1 MRGSNPHSRR
11 EAPDAAICVAGQ
23 CPRAARGLAG
33 YRARPASTDEDHY
46 RQHAPVIANNRR
58 SGGTRGTVRVY
69 IQVQV
74 YIDFKYLQCVSC
86 IKTARLTRVLSA
98 FPLEFLRQHRVRI
111 LRGQTVT
118 KQAWPSTRAC

>member
-1 MRGSNPHSRR
+1 MRQSVL
-11 EAPDAAICVAGQ
+11 PDS
-23 CPRAARGLAG
+23 ARGPARGFAG
-33 YRARPASTDEDHY
+33 RRARPASTDEDDY
-46 RQHAPVIANNRR
+46 CQHAPVIANNCR

-69 IQVQV
+69 VQVQVQVQV
-74 YIDFKYLQCVSC
+74 YIDSKYLQCVSC
-86 IKTARLTRVLSA
+86 IKDARLTRVLSA